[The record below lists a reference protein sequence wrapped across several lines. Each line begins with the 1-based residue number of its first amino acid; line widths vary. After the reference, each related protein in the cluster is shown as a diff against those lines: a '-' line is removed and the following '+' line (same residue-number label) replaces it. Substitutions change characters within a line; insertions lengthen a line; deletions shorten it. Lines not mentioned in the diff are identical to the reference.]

1 MALVR
6 PGADELASLDKPA
19 YPWDRAIAPFT
30 ALSTAPLIALKTLA
44 LLDAV
49 REELLAHLALVG
61 LFRHRSISR
70 GGESQRRGLTF
81 PNQRTEVCNFAQT
94 RAPP

>member
-30 ALSTAPLIALKTLA
+30 ALSTAPFALKTLA

-49 REELLAHLALVG
+49 REELSHTSRLSGFFAIG
-61 LFRHRSISR
+61 LSPAGENRS
-70 GGESQRRGLTF
+70 GG
-81 PNQRTEVCNFAQT
+81 V
-94 RAPP
+94 

>member
-1 MALVR
+1 M
-6 PGADELASLDKPA
+6 
-19 YPWDRAIAPFT
+19 RAIAP
-30 ALSTAPLIALKTLA
+30 LYCVVHSPLIALKTLA

-81 PNQRTEVCNFAQT
+81 LNQRTEVCDFAQT
-94 RAPP
+94 RAPPWACNRPVEG

>member
-1 MALVR
+1 MAIDPWPR
-6 PGADELASLDKPA
+6 AEAPGFFFVFARGTRVVHS
-19 YPWDRAIAPFT
+19 
-30 ALSTAPLIALKTLA
+30 PLIALKTLA

-61 LFRHRSISR
+61 FFRHRSISR

-81 PNQRTEVCNFAQT
+81 LNQRTEVCNFAQT
-94 RAPP
+94 RAPS